1 MRSQLTF
8 LLLFTTSIIFIFSCQ
23 QDSKNG
29 IEIIRDEYGTPHI
42 YADNTFDLFYGY
54 GYSVA
59 QDRLFQME
67 MTKRATQGMVGEV
80 LGKGFVSFD
89 IAARKLYNKVDI
101 QKQLAAIKPEQLDV
115 LKGYAEGMNAWI
127 DSVANNEKK
136 YLPLQ
141 FKSYDFSPTKWSAY
155 DVMMVFVGTMCNRYS
170 DFNTEIENLALLNG
184 LQEKHGKEKG
194 AILFDQ
200 IVWKI
205 PSDAITTIEE
215 TNEDKNE
222 ENDNQKTGFLYS
234 PDEFQLDAKTVLS
247 QIIPNAVNP
256 KNNEFVPLSN
266 DEKLDFY
273 FENYK
278 EQGTNGISAY
288 RSASNIIVIGKDKS
302 EGQNAMLL
310 NGPQFGW
317 FNPAYVYG
325 VGLHGAGFD
334 IVGNTP
340 FAYPFLVFGH
350 NQHISWGATAGF
362 GDVIDVFT
370 LKLKDD
376 NQYEYK
382 GKMLEFTERFDTV
395 SIKNAPD
402 TIVSFLTSVHGTVI
416 SMDEKNKI
424 AYVKKRSWAGKEV
437 RSFFGWQDCTVANN
451 YEDWSKGVYDMA
463 ISINTYYADDKGNIG
478 YHFAGDFPKR
488 AAGFDYR
495 LPKPGDGSADW
506 TGYFPSSENPSIYNP
521 KSGYI
526 MNWNNSPRPNYE
538 SPDLF
543 FYRWSYIDRGRILKN
558 MIEAAGQVSETEIQD
573 ILKRSSFTDVNFY
586 YYKNF
591 LKTLLEKEP
600 MSGEVKEVYQKL
612 MAWDGIQD
620 DTNTDGM
627 MDDQAYFILKNWL
640 EVMTKKVYT
649 GTIPEPYVNW
659 YLSASYR
666 NQKAVNTA
674 GSNISSG
681 IKLLWHILNENSEP
695 SFDWFKGKSK
705 TAFVMEALAET
716 TQQLQSVKTANGN
729 YRSEFPKTYYL
740 HTNFLGIPQA
750 NKDELV
756 TSPLA
761 MNRGTENNL
770 TLFSIDGKITGFD
783 VVAPGQSGFVSTD
796 GTKSPH
802 YNDQLKLYEN
812 FEFKK
817 MHYQK
822 EELLKNKE
830 SIIQL
835 RINK

>member
-1 MRSQLTF
+1 MKNQLLPIV
-8 LLLFTTSIIFIFSCQ
+8 LLLALLFAVSSCKQ
-23 QDSKNG
+23 QASG
-29 IEIIRDEYGTPHI
+29 GVEIIRDEYGTPHI

-67 MTKRATQGMVGEV
+67 MTKRATQGMVGKV
-80 LGKGFVSFD
+80 LGKDYVGFD
-89 IAARKLYNKVDI
+89 ISARKLYHKEDI
-101 QKQLAAIKPEQLDV
+101 QKQLATIQPKQLDV

-127 DSVANNEKK
+127 DSVATNEDK

-141 FKSYDFSPTKWSAY
+141 FKSYGFSPSKWSAY

-170 DFNTEIENLALLNG
+170 DFNTEIENLALLNA

-194 AILFDQ
+194 AALFEQ
-200 IVWKI
+200 IVWKV

-215 TNEDKNE
+215 TNEK
-222 ENDNQKTGFLYS
+222 ENNNKETGSLYL
-234 PDEFQLDAKTVLS
+234 PNQLDAKAVLS

-256 KNNEFVPLSN
+256 TNNNYVPLAE
-266 DEKLDFY
+266 DDKLDFY
-273 FENYK
+273 FDNYK
-278 EQGTNGISAY
+278 AHGINGIPAY
-288 RSASNIIVIGKDKS
+288 RSASNMMVVGKEKS
-302 EGQNAMLL
+302 DGHNAILL

-362 GDVIDVFT
+362 GDVIDVFS
-370 LKLKDD
+370 LPLHAN

-382 GKMLEFTERFDTV
+382 GEILDFTERFDTI

-402 TIVSFLTSVHGTVI
+402 TIVSFLSAVHGTVI
-416 SMDEKNKI
+416 SVDEKNKV
-424 AYVKKRSWAGKEV
+424 AYAKKRSWAGKEV
-437 RSFFGWQDCTVANN
+437 RSFFGWQDCTVATN
-451 YEDWSKGVYDMA
+451 YQDWSKAVYDMA
-463 ISINTYYADDKGNIG
+463 ISINLYYADNKGNIG
-478 YHFAGDFPKR
+478 YHFAGDFPIR

-506 TGYFPSSENPSIYNP
+506 EGYYPSSENPAVYNP

-526 MNWNNSPRPNYE
+526 MNWNNAPEPNYE

-543 FYRWSYIDRGRILKN
+543 FYRWSSIDRGRILKN
-558 MIEAAGQVSETEIQD
+558 MVETADKVSEAEIRD

-586 YYKNF
+586 YYKGF
-591 LKTLLEKEP
+591 LKTLLDEQS
-600 MSGEVKEVYQKL
+600 MSKEVAELYQKL

-620 DTNTDGM
+620 DTNTDGI
-627 MDDQAYFILKNWL
+627 MDDEAYFILKTWL
-640 EVMTKKVYT
+640 EVMTKKVYS
-649 GTIPEPYVNW
+649 GIIPEPYVNW
-659 YLSASYR
+659 YLSAAYR

-674 GSNISSG
+674 GSNISAG
-681 IKLLWHILNENSEP
+681 VKLLWHILNEDSE
-695 SFDWFKGKSK
+695 STIDWFKGKSK
-705 TAFVMEALAET
+705 KAFVLEALAET
-716 TQQLQSVKTANGN
+716 TKQLQSVKTVTGN

-750 NKDELV
+750 NKDELI

-783 VVAPGQSGFVSTD
+783 AVAPGQSGFISID

-802 YNDQLKLYEN
+802 YNDQLELYEN

-817 MHYQK
+817 MYFNK
-822 EELLKNKE
+822 AELLKNKE
-830 SIIQL
+830 SVIQL
-835 RINK
+835 RTDN